1 MLEHLQ
7 PPFLDLH
14 SAVWKTLES
23 YEIAPNARRFEN
35 WENYVAGKVGLGV
48 AVDYALDIGLDNIA
62 RRVQGLAGDLRIRMA
77 ALPGI
82 TVQDLGQEKF
92 GIISFSVGNI
102 PPGQV
107 TATMAEAGINISAAS
122 TLSTLHDTEQRGIE
136 QMNRMGV
143 HYYNSE
149 AELDR
154 FMDCLKL
161 ILHSRLSGENVTD

>member
-1 MLEHLQ
+1 MLEYLH

-14 SAVWKTLES
+14 SAIWKTLES
-23 YEIAPNARRFEN
+23 YEIAPTARRFEN

-62 RRVQGLAGDLRIRMA
+62 QRVQGLASDLRMRMA
-77 ALPGI
+77 GLPGI
-82 TVQDLGQEKF
+82 TVRDLGQEKS
-92 GIISFSVGNI
+92 GIISFSVGKI

-107 TATMAEAGINISAAS
+107 TAIMAEAGINISTTSA
-122 TLSTLHDTEQRGIE
+122 LSTPRDMEQRGIE

-154 FMDCLKL
+154 FMECLKAQ
-161 ILHSRLSGENVTD
+161 